1 MRSFILNWL
10 GGLLYKLISFWL
22 KWNLNQQFLCFL
34 EWQIYHLKNFATFTN
49 ISYLEELDSQRTS
62 QKSYTSVWKPQET
75 MIWTNVLKSENLK
88 SRVSSIFILIAK
100 FKLKHTWNL
109 IRGMLSFSKVWKDII
124 CSTLLLT
131 GHLIWL

>member
-75 MIWTNVLKSENLK
+75 MIWTNILKSENLK

-109 IRGMLSFSKVWKDII
+109 IRRMLSFSKVWKDII